1 VLLSSPGRRADR
13 PDRVELREATGLS
26 MVSMTVLNALRGAE
40 RELSSAKIELWMSSL
55 PDLARAMV
63 RQAPAV

>member
-1 VLLSSPGRRADR
+1 
-13 PDRVELREATGLS
+13 
-26 MVSMTVLNALRGAE
+26 MVPMTVLNALRGAE

-55 PDLARAMV
+55 PDLALAMV